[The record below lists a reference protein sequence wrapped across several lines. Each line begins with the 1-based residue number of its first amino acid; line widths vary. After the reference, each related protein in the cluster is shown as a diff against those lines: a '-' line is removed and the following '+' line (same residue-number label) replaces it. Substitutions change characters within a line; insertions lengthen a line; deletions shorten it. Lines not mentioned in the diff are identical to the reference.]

1 MQLSRRLGVAM
12 FVMLFVALGACSSD
26 DAGPVIDIA
35 TSDDTCVPAETELA
49 AGATTFRVKNEG
61 SKVTE
66 VYVYAEGD
74 RIVTERENIGP
85 GTSVD
90 FNVDLAA
97 GTYEIACKPGQTGDG
112 IRQTITVTGQGG
124 EALLTASDVEVSFE
138 AFDYDYDGLADL
150 DIEAGQAVEFDM
162 TNIGSEEHEF
172 EVFDPSG
179 DVLGEIGPTASGAS
193 GSVILELPDAGTYRY
208 VCGIDDH
215 EDRGMVGTFEV
226 S

>member
-1 MQLSRRLGVAM
+1 MGHRRRLGVTVLASA
-12 FVMLFVALGACSSD
+12 FVVLGACSSD

-35 TSDDTCVPAETELA
+35 ASDDACVPAETDLA
-49 AGATTFRVKNEG
+49 AGATTFRVKNDG
-61 SKVTE
+61 SQVTE

-74 RIVTERENIGP
+74 RVVTERENIGP
-85 GTSVD
+85 GTTVD

-97 GTYEIACKPGQTGDG
+97 GTYEIACKPGQVGDG
-112 IRQTITVTGQGG
+112 IRQTITVTGEGG
-124 EALLTASDVEVSFE
+124 EALLTTSDLTVSFD
-138 AFDYDYDGLADL
+138 AFDYDYDGLDAL

-162 TNIGSEEHEF
+162 TNVGSEEHEF

-179 DVLGEIGPTASGAS
+179 EVLGEVGPTAAGDH

-215 EDRGMVGTFEV
+215 EARGMVGTFDV
-226 S
+226 G